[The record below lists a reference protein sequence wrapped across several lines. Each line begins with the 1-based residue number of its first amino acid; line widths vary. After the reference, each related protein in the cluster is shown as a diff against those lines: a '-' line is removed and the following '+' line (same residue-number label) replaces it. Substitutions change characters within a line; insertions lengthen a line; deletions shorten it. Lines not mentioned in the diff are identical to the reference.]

1 MPGLPPPRPLRQQR
15 PTRRRRRHPTPSRR
29 KPSRSWRK
37 RTLLG
42 CVALV
47 AALVAWAALARDLTA
62 LSNTNLVRF
71 DAIIVLGSPVDSDGN
86 PTPQQLARVMEG
98 VREYMKGV
106 APRIILTGGPTRHGF
121 IEANVM
127 TRVAES
133 QGISES
139 AVFVEPRAMDTIE
152 NACFA
157 ERIMKA
163 HGWRSAEVVSS
174 AFQLPRAAMIFG
186 REPMQWRMRA
196 APPVAPQ
203 SEIKTAATSALETL
217 KTVRYLIYANWAE
230 RCTP

>member
-1 MPGLPPPRPLRQQR
+1 
-15 PTRRRRRHPTPSRR
+15 
-29 KPSRSWRK
+29 
-37 RTLLG
+37 
-42 CVALV
+42 
-47 AALVAWAALARDLTA
+47 LTA